1 MKTHIKIRPPSENLR
16 RKTRDKNNDS
26 LLRDFINENITYIE
40 SSNLLPFRGQPRLS
54 FDKEKIDILA
64 LSIEEH
70 GLRQPLTVIESDQ
83 EKGKYEVVSGER
95 RLRALRQLSYMKIPC
110 IIIHDI
116 NKAEEIAL
124 IENIQRENLH
134 PVELGKAYM
143 RLLESNL
150 GYSQIKMSEKL
161 GVPRTQIVEYIK
173 FAKLSNDVATLLI
186 EKNISKRNILRK
198 ISAFKDIKMQ
208 KQYILSI
215 LQNTKKSLATN
226 KQILLKI
233 SYGSG
238 KVIIDKV
245 KFSECPARAL
255 IDFHKHLTE
264 IVKDVVKLLTPE
276 SK

>member
-26 LLRDFINENITYIE
+26 LLREFINENITYIE

-110 IIIHDI
+110 IIIYDI

-208 KQYILSI
+208 KQYISSI
-215 LQNTKKSLATN
+215 LQNTEKSLATN
-226 KQILLKI
+226 KQTLLKI

-238 KVIIDKV
+238 KVIIDKA

>member
-16 RKTRDKNNDS
+16 RKTRDKTNDS

-54 FDKEKIDILA
+54 FDKEKIDTLA
-64 LSIEEH
+64 HSIEEH

-83 EKGKYEVVSGER
+83 AKGKYEVVSGER

-143 RLLESNL
+143 RLLDSNF

-173 FAKLSNDVATLLI
+173 FAKLPDDVATLLI

-198 ISAFKDIKMQ
+198 ISAIKETKMQ
-208 KQYILSI
+208 KEYISSM
-215 LQNTKKSLATN
+215 LQNTKKNLATN

-233 SYGSG
+233 SYNWGEIM
-238 KVIIDKV
+238 VDKA
-245 KFSECPARAL
+245 KFSECPAQVLVA
-255 IDFHKHLTE
+255 FHKHLTE
-264 IVKDVVKLLTPE
+264 IANDIAKLLKSE